1 MSNNLEFNKD
11 FRTPYKGKENV
22 TWEIKW
28 KPTDGVFAFFLH
40 VKKGEEK
47 TTYVEI
53 IPNSILIA
61 ALGNIDR
68 MNDIVETCVEKLN
81 RLNNTNFRE
90 H

>member
-1 MSNNLEFNKD
+1 
-11 FRTPYKGKENV
+11 
-22 TWEIKW
+22 
-28 KPTDGVFAFFLH
+28 